1 MIITKYLFTD
11 FEFFFCHLRKVENIR
26 KIPTLDGDVDSSNQ
40 KVCKN
45 GYQSFLVPSTKYK
58 HPYSD
63 G

>member
-1 MIITKYLFTD
+1 M
-11 FEFFFCHLRKVENIR
+11 RKVENIR
-26 KIPTLDGDVDSSNQ
+26 KIPTLDGDIERSSQ

-45 GYQSFLVPSTKYK
+45 GYQRFLVPSTKYN